1 MTRRCVQHRTLQSAE
16 GLQRGVL
23 VRQRQGP
30 GGRGEGGVAASIALH
45 AAEMMLI
52 DAFYSIALH

>member
-1 MTRRCVQHRTLQSAE
+1 MQHRTLQSAE

-30 GGRGEGGVAASIALH
+30 GGRGEGGVTARTALH